1 MRPTPAVLALR
12 VALAKALLIAA
23 HDGQLA
29 TVVLA
34 EHWEAERL
42 VWQGLADQLLDEE
55 GSALAE
61 AVNQLRREAF
71 EAGASP
77 ALSVLLVE
85 LQESD
90 PDGVQGDGYGAGLAR
105 SVELLSQE
113 MGQHYGAVFEAG
125 RRVGRTEAE
134 KTLRERHGP
143 VA

>member
-23 HDGQLA
+23 YDGQLA
-29 TVVLA
+29 TVALA
-34 EHWEAERL
+34 EHWETERL

-61 AVNQLRREAF
+61 AVHQLRREAF

-85 LQESD
+85 LQEAD
-90 PDGVQGDGYGAGLAR
+90 PDDGYGVGLAR
-105 SVELLSQE
+105 AVELLSQE

-125 RRVGRTEAE
+125 RRIGRTEAE
-134 KTLRERHGP
+134 QTQRTPGP
-143 VA
+143 AAT